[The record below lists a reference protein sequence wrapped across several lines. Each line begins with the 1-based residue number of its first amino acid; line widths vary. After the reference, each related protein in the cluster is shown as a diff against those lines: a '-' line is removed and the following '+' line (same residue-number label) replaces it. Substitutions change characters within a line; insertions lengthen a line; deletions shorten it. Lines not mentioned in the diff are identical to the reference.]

1 MGIGPYL
8 KRSLTVLGT
17 FLVIA
22 TQNASA
28 DLSGKAETIP
38 ERGFIRVQGKVL
50 SFKGIQVIAHDAI
63 CKDNKGHW
71 KCGETAWQAFGK
83 NLASEPVHC
92 MLIINLA
99 LREGVPEQANCLLK
113 KESLSAWLVRQG
125 WALTLRDRDALFS
138 SQESFARKN
147 RKGIWRDGFIPPD
160 FWRSKVIND
169 SKNCNVCK
177 VRHQSF
183 LRKTRYRRPL

>member
-8 KRSLTVLGT
+8 KRYLPVLGT

-38 ERGFIRVQGKVL
+38 ERGLIRVKGQVL
-50 SFKGIQVIAHDAI
+50 SLQGIQVISHDAI

-71 KCGETAWQAFGK
+71 PCGEIAWQAFGK
-83 NLASEPVHC
+83 KLALDSVHC
-92 MLIINLA
+92 ILIINLSQG
-99 LREGVPEQANCLLK
+99 EGSAERANCLLK
-113 KESLSAWLVRQG
+113 TESLNAWLVRQG
-125 WALTLRDRDALFS
+125 WALTHRDPEAFLS
-138 SQESFARKN
+138 NQESFAKKN
-147 RKGIWRDGFIPPD
+147 RKGVWRDGFIPPD
-160 FWRSKVIND
+160 IWRPSVIND
-169 SKNCNVCK
+169 SKNCNVCR

-183 LRKTRYRRPL
+183 LGKTRYRKSL